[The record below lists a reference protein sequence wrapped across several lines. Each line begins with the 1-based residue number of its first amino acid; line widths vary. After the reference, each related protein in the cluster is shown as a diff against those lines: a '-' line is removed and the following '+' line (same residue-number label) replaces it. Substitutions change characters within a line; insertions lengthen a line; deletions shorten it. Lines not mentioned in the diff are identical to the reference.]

1 MLPLEYGYAVNWID
15 ESSLSRM
22 NSDEGGLTDDAE
34 YYERNAI
41 VDTGWCVVNTD
52 MVWW

>member
-22 NSDEGGLTDDAE
+22 NSGEGGLTDDGE